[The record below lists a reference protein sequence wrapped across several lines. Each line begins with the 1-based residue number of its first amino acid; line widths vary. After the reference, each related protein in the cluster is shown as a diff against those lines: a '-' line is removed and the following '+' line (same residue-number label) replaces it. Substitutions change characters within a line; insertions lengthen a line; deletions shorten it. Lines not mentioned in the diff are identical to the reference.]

1 MTLAHTYHLRT
12 DGDHFQFGWEMGRIA
27 RALVTGYGY
36 ADPFIG
42 HTGPTTWVPPLYPLL
57 IAGVFKLFG
66 IYTLRSAW
74 VLLAINSFFS
84 ALTTLTTYEIAA
96 RCFNRRVA
104 VVVCMDLGSLSRRHA
119 ICRSLGLGDDAEHLA
134 ALADFGARLT
144 HAAHWRNSFRPRPA
158 FQR

>member
-1 MTLAHTYHLRT
+1 VFWVAFLVRVLYMTLAHTYHFRT
-12 DGDHFQFGWEMGRIA
+12 DGDHFQFGWEMGRVA
-27 RALVTGYGY
+27 KALASGHGY

-57 IAGVFKLFG
+57 LAAVFKVFG

-74 VLLAINSFFS
+74 VVLAVNRFFS

-104 VVVCMDLGSLSRRHA
+104 VWSAWISIQRPCNMRSAGSGR
-119 ICRSLGLGDDAEHLA
+119 
-134 ALADFGARLT
+134 
-144 HAAHWRNSFRPRPA
+144 
-158 FQR
+158 